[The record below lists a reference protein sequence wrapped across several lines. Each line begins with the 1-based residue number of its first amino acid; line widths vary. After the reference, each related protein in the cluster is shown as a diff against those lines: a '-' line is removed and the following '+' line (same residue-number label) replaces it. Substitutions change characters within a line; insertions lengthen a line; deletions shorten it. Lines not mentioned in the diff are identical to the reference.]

1 MSEIG
6 TISKLD
12 IRCAMCAKKND
23 CDHKRMENCAYFITE
38 IPIEA
43 EIGEEIAQPLMQPLL
58 REPMKEEIQREIEKT
73 LYKNTIYSCF
83 EFGA

>member
-1 MSEIG
+1 MSDIG
-6 TISKLD
+6 SISKLD

-23 CDHKRMENCAYFITE
+23 CDHKRMENCAYFIPE

-43 EIGEEIAQPLMQPLL
+43 KIGVEITQPLMQPLL
-58 REPMKEEIQREIEKT
+58 REPAIEEIQREIEKA
-73 LYKNTIYSCF
+73 LYKNTLYSCF

>member
-6 TISKLD
+6 AISKMD
-12 IRCAMCAKKND
+12 IRCAMCAIKND
-23 CDHKRMENCAYFITE
+23 CEYKKIENCAYFISET
-38 IPIEA
+38 PIMA
-43 EIGEEIAQPLMQPLL
+43 EITENIAQPLMQPLL
-58 REPMKEEIQREIEKT
+58 REPTKEAIQREIEKN